1 MKHREPQRDDRNKTN
16 SWQRTDCTY
25 CTDGCTP
32 RVEARQPQQTTR
44 RAGSAETTGAPLHMQ
59 KLQVLVNSRLSSPF
73 EADPVGVVVGGGGVS
88 SLQRDTIKKV
98 VSESLKQSNSGG
110 GCGGGGDEVTAKEAP
125 SLL

>member
-1 MKHREPQRDDRNKTN
+1 
-16 SWQRTDCTY
+16 
-25 CTDGCTP
+25 
-32 RVEARQPQQTTR
+32 
-44 RAGSAETTGAPLHMQ
+44 MQ
-59 KLQVLVNSRLSSPF
+59 ELQVLVNSRLSSPF
-73 EADPVGVVVGGGGVS
+73 EADPVGVVVGGGVS